1 MRGFKKDVVGICD
14 AVSEDDLK
22 ERHGWKMGE
31 KQDTKEDHQSEKKE
45 DEGEQES
52 RPEKLDRD
60 V

>member
-1 MRGFKKDVVGICD
+1 
-14 AVSEDDLK
+14 
-22 ERHGWKMGE
+22 MGE